1 MVPILYIYVGTTTSP
16 TDIMTKIAQQRWNAT
31 WAMKSKSTTSSDRK
45 IEKRSRMVA
54 NNDDY
59 NRETQ
64 KGSLFLARHSQVK
77 QYDSMIRW

>member
-1 MVPILYIYVGTTTSP
+1 METMVTNLWPRQIV
-16 TDIMTKIAQQRWNAT
+16 
-31 WAMKSKSTTSSDRK
+31 K

-64 KGSLFLARHSQVK
+64 KGSSFLAQHSQVK
-77 QYDSMIRW
+77 QYGSMIRWWQYMMMREPRHARLGWGMLVA